1 MKSNRQDL
9 LNRLK
14 SELEFV
20 KQGGYRRSA
29 RSPWRAPYLFEES
42 PNCPNFFDRTRPHL
56 CQNCW
61 LMEFV
66 PAEYQV
72 EQSPCRFVQL
82 GNGTTVDSLYRQ
94 GTPLETEEQLV
105 RWLQNTIHELEL
117 YVCSTPKNGSEPK
130 IDSEIN
136 CIGEAVR

>member
-1 MKSNRQDL
+1 MKNNRQEL

-42 PNCPNFFDRTRPHL
+42 PNCPNFLDRTRPHL
-56 CQNCW
+56 CQDCW

-66 PAEYQV
+66 AAEDQA

-82 GNGTTVDSLYRQ
+82 GNGTTVDSLYCH

-105 RWLQNTIHELEL
+105 RWLQNTIHELETF
-117 YVCSTPKNGSEPK
+117 VCSVPKNDAAPATKGK
-130 IDSEIN
+130 TN